1 MKAIVSTGLL
11 ALGVCIVLLLLI
23 RYICSEEGFAD
34 KPVAIYDFG
43 KFFAPFQLE
52 AICPV
57 WDTVYTN
64 FKGGYKTDDKGH
76 QLPEDV
82 VKKVTDTAIAK
93 VLPKGVF
100 PCPFAFPKGKDL
112 DTVLTWL
119 TKQDKNLLL
128 QAHTTLVFCKTQLES
143 TLNTAHTSI
152 DDMKNGRSSDGFI
165 DMFLTQCSAEEL
177 LARAA
182 VPLQCV
188 DPTIELGTEAN
199 QIKAQDPAATTE
211 AVKKKIEITKLLT
224 AMWSAYA
231 TAVPPV
237 QRIDFAETIQ
247 HCKDI
252 LAELSSIKKK
262 LESGETSF

>member
-1 MKAIVSTGLL
+1 MKVVTGIL
-11 ALGVCIVLLLLI
+11 ALGFCIVLLLLI
-23 RYICSEEGFAD
+23 RYIRSEEGFAD
-34 KPVAIYDFG
+34 KPVAVYDFT
-43 KFFAPFQLE
+43 KFFAPFALE

-64 FKGGYKTDDKGH
+64 FKGGYKTDEKGQ
-76 QLPEDV
+76 QLPEDL
-82 VKKVTDTAIAK
+82 VKKAANAAIAK
-93 VLPKGVF
+93 ALPKGVF

-119 TKQDKNLLL
+119 STQDKNLLL

-143 TLNTAHTSI
+143 TLNTARNSI
-152 DDMKNGRSSDGFI
+152 DDMRNGRSSDGFL

-177 LARAA
+177 LARAT

-188 DPTIELGTEAN
+188 DPAVELGTEAN
-199 QIKAQDPAATTE
+199 QIKEQDPAATAD
-211 AVKKKIEITKLLT
+211 AVKKKIEITKRLT

-231 TAVPPV
+231 AAVPQV
-237 QRIDFAETIQ
+237 QRINFGETIQ